1 MFVNVFWRV
10 FLFFNY
16 FKKKKIFVFLKLW
29 LERVSKSPQI
39 DKSVGH
45 NFLGAKGIMQR
56 QK

>member
-1 MFVNVFWRV
+1 VFG
-10 FLFFNY
+10 LFIN
-16 FKKKKIFVFLKLW
+16 IFVFLKLW